1 MRLQGASSLRM
12 TTMRITSQHIGSYLF
27 IVIVL
32 SVSTYAAE
40 QATQRGVM
48 VRPATIYISP
58 DPASAKL
65 AQIERGR
72 EVAIIEHSNQW
83 LHVFATLAGQRTENP
98 MVDEDS
104 DIADVRDVSGWIV
117 GKGVV
122 TSSTPNGDKI
132 LFGAAADAES
142 EASRRGGRKGAAGD
156 AYFLYLRTEE
166 YFPNSPLAGEALYRA
181 ADIKWQLDRVD
192 VMSRPSSHARQ
203 AYLREG
209 MNEDLMKKVIK
220 KYPHTPWAD
229 RAAFHLLE
237 NKVCGDWQ
245 GASSCP
251 KKEAEMYEKYARERP
266 DSPDA
271 AEALYDA
278 AWRLAA
284 LIQIYKTEEKAKDSD
299 QAKAHAIEVAQ
310 QIISKY
316 PQSDWSDRAQNL
328 LFLVQQDI
336 PMYGNAVE

>member
-1 MRLQGASSLRM
+1 
-12 TTMRITSQHIGSYLF
+12 MRITSQHIASYLC
-27 IVIVL
+27 IIIVL
-32 SVSTYAAE
+32 SVSTYAEE

-48 VRPATIYISP
+48 VRQATIYISP
-58 DPASAKL
+58 DPTSAKL

-104 DIADVRDVSGWIV
+104 DIADVRDVSGWIL

-122 TSSTPNGDKI
+122 TASTPNGDKI

-142 EASRRGGRKGAAGD
+142 EGSRRGGRKGAAGD

-166 YFPNSPLAGEALYRA
+166 YFPSSPLAGEALYRA

-220 KYPHTPWAD
+220 KYPHTQWAD

-278 AWRLAA
+278 AWRMAA

-310 QIISKY
+310 QIISRY

>member
-1 MRLQGASSLRM
+1 MRFTYGIPIWVAIFALTLGA
-12 TTMRITSQHIGSYLF
+12 
-27 IVIVL
+27 
-32 SVSTYAAE
+32 YAAE
-40 QATQRGVM
+40 KTTQRGVM
-48 VRPATIYISP
+48 VRQATIYISP

-72 EVAIIEHSNQW
+72 EIAIIEHSNQW

-104 DIADVRDVSGWIV
+104 DIADVRDVSGWIL

-122 TSSTPNGDKI
+122 MASTPNGDKI

-156 AYFLYLRTEE
+156 AYFLYLRAEE
-166 YFPNSPLAGEALYRA
+166 YFPTSPLAGEALYRA
-181 ADIKWQLDRVD
+181 ADIKWQLDRLD

-220 KYPHTPWAD
+220 KYPRTQWAD

-278 AWRLAA
+278 AWRMAA

-299 QAKAHAIEVAQ
+299 QAKAHAMEVAQ

>member
-1 MRLQGASSLRM
+1 MRFNFR
-12 TTMRITSQHIGSYLF
+12 
-27 IVIVL
+27 IVILVTIL
-32 SVSTYAAE
+32 SLAICAHAAE

-58 DPASAKL
+58 DPTSAKL

-104 DIADVRDVSGWIV
+104 DIADVRDVSGWIL

-122 TSSTPNGDKI
+122 TASTPNGDKI

-156 AYFLYLRTEE
+156 AYFLYLRAEE
-166 YFPNSPLAGEALYRA
+166 YFPSSPLAGEALYRA
-181 ADIKWQLDRVD
+181 ADIKWQLDRLD

-220 KYPHTPWAD
+220 KYPRTKWAD

-271 AEALYDA
+271 AEALYDT
-278 AWRLAA
+278 AWRMAA

-310 QIISKY
+310 QIIAKY

>member
-1 MRLQGASSLRM
+1 
-12 TTMRITSQHIGSYLF
+12 MRISSQHIASYLV
-27 IVIVL
+27 ITIVL

-40 QATQRGVM
+40 QVTQRGVM
-48 VRPATIYISP
+48 VRPAAIYISP

-98 MVDEDS
+98 MVDQDS
-104 DIADVRDVSGWIV
+104 DIADVRDVSGWIL

-122 TSSTPNGDKI
+122 TASTPNGDKI

-142 EASRRGGRKGAAGD
+142 EGSRRGGRKGAAGD

-166 YFPNSPLAGEALYRA
+166 YFPSSPLAGEALYRA

-220 KYPHTPWAD
+220 KYPHTQWAD

-278 AWRLAA
+278 AWRMAA

-310 QIISKY
+310 QIISRY

>member
-1 MRLQGASSLRM
+1 
-12 TTMRITSQHIGSYLF
+12 MRIHRKR
-27 IVIVL
+27 IVASLLATLAL
-32 SVSTYAAE
+32 SLSAVAAE

-48 VRPATIYISP
+48 VRQATIYISP
-58 DPASAKL
+58 DPTSAKL

-122 TSSTPNGDKI
+122 TASTPSGDKI
-132 LFGAAADAES
+132 LFGAAADAEA

-156 AYFLYLRTEE
+156 AYFLYLRAEE

-181 ADIKWQLDRVD
+181 ADIKWQLDRLD

-220 KYPHTPWAD
+220 KYPHTKWAD

-271 AEALYDA
+271 AEALYNA
-278 AWRLAA
+278 AWRQAA
-284 LIQIYKTEEKAKDSD
+284 LIQIYKTEEKPKDSD
-299 QAKAHAIEVAQ
+299 QAKAHAIAVAQ
-310 QIISKY
+310 QVVSQY
-316 PQSDWSDRAQNL
+316 PQSDWADRAQNL

>member
-1 MRLQGASSLRM
+1 
-12 TTMRITSQHIGSYLF
+12 
-27 IVIVL
+27 
-32 SVSTYAAE
+32 
-40 QATQRGVM
+40 
-48 VRPATIYISP
+48 
-58 DPASAKL
+58 
-65 AQIERGR
+65 
-72 EVAIIEHSNQW
+72 
-83 LHVFATLAGQRTENP
+83 
-98 MVDEDS
+98 VDEDS
-104 DIADVRDVSGWIV
+104 DIADVRDVSGWIL

-122 TSSTPNGDKI
+122 TASTPNGDKI

-142 EASRRGGRKGAAGD
+142 EGSRRGGRKGAAGD

-166 YFPNSPLAGEALYRA
+166 YFPSSPLAGEALYRA

-220 KYPHTPWAD
+220 KYPHTQWAD

-278 AWRLAA
+278 AWRMAA

-310 QIISKY
+310 QIISRY

>member
-1 MRLQGASSLRM
+1 MFPKY
-12 TTMRITSQHIGSYLF
+12 RIATL
-27 IVIVL
+27 VIL
-32 SVSTYAAE
+32 LALPLNAYAAE
-40 QATQRGVM
+40 PATQRGVM

-58 DPASAKL
+58 DPTSAKL

-72 EVAIIEHSNQW
+72 EVAIIERSNQW

-104 DIADVRDVSGWIV
+104 DIADVRDVSGWIL

-122 TSSTPNGDKI
+122 TASTPNGDKI
-132 LFGAAADAES
+132 LYGAAADAEA
-142 EASRRGGRKGAAGD
+142 EASSRGSRKGAAGD
-156 AYFLYLRTEE
+156 AFFLYLRAEE
-166 YFPNSPLAGEALYRA
+166 YFPASPLAGEALYRA
-181 ADIKWQLDRVD
+181 ADIKWQLDRAD

-203 AYLREG
+203 AYLRVG

-220 KYPHTPWAD
+220 KYPHTKWAD
-229 RAAFHLLE
+229 RAAFHLIE
-237 NKVCGDWQ
+237 NKLCGDWQ
-245 GASSCP
+245 GTSSCP
-251 KKEAEMYEKYARERP
+251 KKEAELYEKYAREHP

-278 AWRLAA
+278 AWRQAA
-284 LIQIYKTEEKAKDSD
+284 LIQIYKTEEKPKDSD
-299 QAKAHAIEVAQ
+299 QAKAHAIAVAQ
-310 QIISKY
+310 QVISQF
-316 PQSDWSDRAQNL
+316 PQSEWSDRAQTL